1 MLTFLKGFF
10 GNTVISEIGEITEKA
25 IESLEREIIP
35 LPVVEKIVETAKI
48 DPEIGKLIESQ
59 IGDLTKIQIETVNKY
74 NADAQEINDV
84 LQLLKSPDDKAVIKS
99 LIKEKKQIVVVED
112 IYVLKYKKE
121 DFSSDTW
128 AKLFK
133 DAKVIKQLEST
144 DTFEL
149 SKNTMSNAYTNYQHS
164 MNKYYNMYESSEIP
178 EEKEL
183 LGNIVVT
190 LNKNRDWFGSKTE
203 KGKDI
208 IKKAELLNDYRMPKL
223 ENLKTKFNDNY
234 NNLLIAESVL
244 ANIDPTIKKVIEVSK
259 KQIAGITKI
268 TDTTKQL
275 AQSNEVLSK
284 NILSLENQK
293 NSLTTNIQK
302 LASDKEILNT
312 KVITYEADKVKYSKQ
327 LKDLELQNQNIQKN
341 LQLAE
346 TNLKSVNDKLAST
359 NDSYNKNVLLLEE
372 QTTKSSDLLKE
383 LTSKEENVASLS
395 EELKN
400 RTNIIDNYKNEFLK
414 LENDK
419 QAIELQLSN
428 AKDVIK
434 TKTIDI
440 EQAQKNITDLEGDKT
455 AIELQL
461 SNAQDVI
468 KTKTVS
474 IEQAQKNIT
483 DLEDSLKLK
492 IEQQD
497 SVKEKITNFLEGTR
511 EFIMSQKILTGAS
524 VSSIVVG
531 IGSVIALIVKEV
543 TEHKD
548 TKEAIVKRVYNKTG
562 ISKDLLAKLYDKAL
576 GITKKDNKPKP
587 KKINKVKPKKVNS
600 VRPKKK

>member
-10 GNTVISEIGEITEKA
+10 GNTVIGEIGEITEKA
-25 IESLEREIIP
+25 IESLEQEIKP
-35 LPVVEKIVETAKI
+35 LPIGPIAEKIVETAKI
-48 DPEIGKLIESQ
+48 DPELGKLIESQ
-59 IGDLTKIQIETVNKY
+59 IGDLTKIQTETINKY
-74 NADAQEINDV
+74 NADAQEINNV
-84 LQLLKSPDDKAVIKS
+84 VKLLKAPDDKSVIKS
-99 LIKEKKQIVVVED
+99 LIKEKKLVVTDEL
-112 IYVLKYKKE
+112 YVLKYKKD
-121 DFSSDTW
+121 DFIDETW
-128 AKLFK
+128 NKLFK
-133 DAKVIKQLEST
+133 DAKILKKTDIT

-149 SKNTMSNAYTNYQHS
+149 SSNTMSDAYTNYQHS
-164 MNKYYNMYESSEIP
+164 MNKYYNMYESATIP

-190 LNKNRDWFGSKTE
+190 LNKNRDWFGTKTE
-203 KGKDI
+203 KGKAI
-208 IKKAELLNDYRMPKL
+208 IKEAELLNDYRMIKL
-223 ENLKTKFNDNY
+223 ESVKTTFNNSFNNLK
-234 NNLLIAESVL
+234 ISESVL
-244 ANIDPTIKKVIEVSK
+244 ANINPSIKKVIEVSK
-259 KQIAGITKI
+259 KQIEGITKI

-275 AQSNEVLSK
+275 AQSNEALSK
-284 NILSLENQK
+284 NILTLENQR
-293 NSLTTNIQK
+293 NSLTSNIQK

-327 LKDLELQNQNIQKN
+327 LKDLELQNQTIQKN

-419 QAIELQLSN
+419 QSIELQLAN
-428 AKDVIK
+428 AQSLIK

-440 EQAQKNITDLEGDKT
+440 ETAQKSITDLEND
-455 AIELQL
+455 
-461 SNAQDVI
+461 
-468 KTKTVS
+468 
-474 IEQAQKNIT
+474 
-483 DLEDSLKLK
+483 LKLK
-492 IEQQD
+492 ISEQD
-497 SVKEKITNFLEGTR
+497 SVKGKIANFLEGTK

-531 IGSVIALIVKEV
+531 VASVIALIGKEI
-543 TEHKD
+543 TYHPD
-548 TKEAIVKRVYNKTG
+548 TKDAVIQRIYHKTG
-562 ISKDLLAKLYDKAL
+562 ISKDLLKKLYEKAL
-576 GITKKDNKPKP
+576 DIKHTPKVTP
-587 KKINKVKPKKVNS
+587 KKINKPKPKKVNS

>member
-35 LPVVEKIVETAKI
+35 LPVVEKIVDTAKI
-48 DPEIGKLIESQ
+48 DPELGKLIESQ

-190 LNKNRDWFGSKTE
+190 LNKNKDWFGSKTE
-203 KGKDI
+203 KGKAI
-208 IKKAELLNDYRMPKL
+208 IKEAELLNDYRMPKL

-259 KQIAGITKI
+259 KQISGITKI
-268 TDTTKQL
+268 TDTTKLL
-275 AQSNEVLSK
+275 AQSNDALSK

-293 NSLTTNIQK
+293 ISLTNNLQK
-302 LASDKEILNT
+302 LATDKEVLNT
-312 KVITYEADKVKYSKQ
+312 KITTYEADKVKYSKQ
-327 LKDLELQNQNIQKN
+327 LKDLELQNQTIENK
-341 LQLAE
+341 LQLVE
-346 TNLKSVNDKLAST
+346 TNLKTVNDKLAST
-359 NDSYNKNVLLLEE
+359 NESYNKNVLLLEE
-372 QTTKSSDLLKE
+372 QTTKSSELIKE
-383 LTSKEENVASLS
+383 LASKEETVVTLS
-395 EELKN
+395 EDLKN

-414 LENDK
+414 LEGDK
-419 QAIELQLSN
+419 QAIEIQLSN
-428 AKDVIK
+428 AQEAIK
-434 TKTIDI
+434 TKTTDI
-440 EQAQKNITDLEGDKT
+440 ETAQKNITDLE
-455 AIELQL
+455 A
-461 SNAQDVI
+461 N
-468 KTKTVS
+468 
-474 IEQAQKNIT
+474 
-483 DLEDSLKLK
+483 LKLK
-492 IEQQD
+492 IEEQD
-497 SVKEKITNFLEGTR
+497 SVKSKITNFLEGTK

-524 VSSIVVG
+524 VSSIVVA

-543 TEHKD
+543 TQHPD
-548 TKEAIVKRVYNKTG
+548 TKEAIVKRVYAKTG
-562 ISKDLLAKLYDKAL
+562 ISKDLLKKLYDKAL
-576 GITKKDNKPKP
+576 GITKKDSKP
-587 KKINKVKPKKVNS
+587 KKINKVKPKKKNI
-600 VRPKKK
+600 KKK

>member
-48 DPEIGKLIESQ
+48 DPELGKLIESQ
-59 IGDLTKIQIETVNKY
+59 IGDLTKIQTETINKY

-84 LQLLKSPDDKAVIKS
+84 IALLKAPDDKAVIKS
-99 LIKEKKQIVVVED
+99 LIKEKKQIVKVED
-112 IYVLKYKKE
+112 LYVLKYKKE

-128 AKLFK
+128 SKLFK
-133 DAKVIKQLEST
+133 DAKILKKSEIT

-149 SKNTMSNAYTNYQHS
+149 SSNTMSDAYTNYQHS
-164 MNKYYNMYESSEIP
+164 MNKYYNMYTSSDTP
-178 EEKEL
+178 PQEKEL

-190 LNKNRDWFGSKTE
+190 LNKNKEWFGIKTD
-203 KGKDI
+203 KGKP
-208 IKKAELLNDYRMPKL
+208 IKQEAELLNDYRMPKL
-223 ENLKTKFNDNY
+223 ETLKTKFNDNY
-234 NNLLIAESVL
+234 KNLLISETVL
-244 ANIDPTIKKVIEVSK
+244 EKMDPTIKKVIEVSK

-275 AQSNEVLSK
+275 TQSNEALSK
-284 NILSLENQK
+284 NILTLENQK
-293 NSLTTNIQK
+293 NSLTSNIQK

-414 LENDK
+414 LEGDK
-419 QAIELQLSN
+419 QSIELQL
-428 AKDVIK
+428 
-434 TKTIDI
+434 T
-440 EQAQKNITDLEGDKT
+440 
-455 AIELQL
+455 
-461 SNAQDVI
+461 NAQDAI
-468 KTKTVS
+468 KNKTVD
-474 IEQAQKNIT
+474 IETAQKSIA
-483 DLEDSLKLK
+483 DLENDLKLK
-492 IEQQD
+492 IEEQN
-497 SVKEKITNFLEGTR
+497 SVRQKITNFLEGTR
-511 EFIMSQKILTGAS
+511 SFIMSQKILTGAS
-524 VSSIVVG
+524 VSSIVVA
-531 IGSVIALIVKEV
+531 IGSVIALMVKEV
-543 TEHKD
+543 TDHKS
-548 TKEAIVKRVYNKTG
+548 TKEAIVQKIHHKTG
-562 ISKDLLAKLYDKAL
+562 MNKDLLAKLLEQVLKTK
-576 GITKKDNKPKP
+576 IKKDSKPKP
-587 KKINKVKPKKVNS
+587 KKKDSKPKPKKKVNS
-600 VRPKKK
+600 VKPKKK